1 MFSVLYS
8 PVSPDEMDWRT
19 LFPAFYP
26 EKDDKGTGKMAN
38 ERSAKVEFADIGC
51 GYGGLLG
58 NLFENMRKLKRHT
71 VMYMFQYSYLL
82 RSGCIVTFQLF
93 FLIKLMCISY
103 VHILYRVHT
112 IVQN

>member
-26 EKDDKGTGKMAN
+26 EKDDKGTCKTAD

-58 NLFENMRKLKRHT
+58 NLFDIKKLKRCT
-71 VMYMFQYSYLL
+71 IMY
-82 RSGCIVTFQLF
+82 I
-93 FLIKLMCISY
+93 
-103 VHILYRVHT
+103 
-112 IVQN
+112 

>member
-26 EKDDKGTGKMAN
+26 EKDDKGTCKTAE

-58 NLFENMRKLKRHT
+58 NLFDIKKLEAHYNVHIT
-71 VMYMFQYSYLL
+71 VLIPLSRGY
-82 RSGCIVTFQLF
+82 IVTFSCS
-93 FLIKLMCISY
+93 FLS
-103 VHILYRVHT
+103 
-112 IVQN
+112 N